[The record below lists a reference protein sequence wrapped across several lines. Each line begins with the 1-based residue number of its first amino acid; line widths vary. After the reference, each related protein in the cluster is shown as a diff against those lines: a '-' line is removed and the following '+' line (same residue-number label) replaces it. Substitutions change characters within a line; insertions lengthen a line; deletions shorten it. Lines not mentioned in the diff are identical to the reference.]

1 MLGRGALV
9 VVGLW
14 ACGFAGAQTH
24 GRIAAPKSAATTTM
38 TVPAAT
44 AGALVALAGRAG
56 VIFAGRV
63 VEVRRNDDAGYVDVV
78 FHVDEAVRG
87 CGTSTTYVLREWV
100 GLWSGQAERYLVG
113 QRLLMLLAGRGPGG
127 MSAPVGG
134 MAGMIP
140 LVATRQPPLT
150 RGTGVAPADTAFE
163 DSQEEAVDLR
173 WVQALGIP
181 GASAGMDLTVRGED
195 TPQPIRRGPPTPVK
209 PVPPSPNTNSPGP
222 SLSAVLA
229 LLGGGNAR

>member
-1 MLGRGALV
+1 MRSWGGWLW
-9 VVGLW
+9 VGLW

-24 GRIAAPKSAATTTM
+24 VRVAAPQSATSA
-38 TVPAAT
+38 VPATT
-44 AGALVALAGRAG
+44 AGALVALGGRAG
-56 VIFAGRV
+56 VIFAGHV
-63 VEVRRNDDAGYVDVV
+63 VEVRRNDEAGFVDVV

-87 CGTSTTYVLREWV
+87 CGTSSTYVLREWA

-134 MAGMIP
+134 MAGTIP

-150 RGTGVAPADTAFE
+150 RGTGVAPAETAFE

-173 WVQALGIP
+173 WVQALGVP
-181 GASAGMDLTVRGED
+181 GASAAQDLTVRGED
-195 TPQPIRRGPPTPVK
+195 MPQPIRHGPSLPVK
-209 PVPPSPNTNSPGP
+209 PVPPAPSAGSPGP

>member
-1 MLGRGALV
+1 MRSWGGWLW
-9 VVGLW
+9 VGLW

-24 GRIAAPKSAATTTM
+24 GRVAAPQSATSA
-38 TVPAAT
+38 VPAAT
-44 AGALVALAGRAG
+44 AGALVALGGRAG
-56 VIFAGRV
+56 VIFAGHV
-63 VEVRRNDDAGYVDVV
+63 VEVRRNDEAGFVDVV

-87 CGTSTTYVLREWV
+87 CGASSTYVLREWA

-134 MAGMIP
+134 MAGTIP

-150 RGTGVAPADTAFE
+150 RGTGVAPAETAFE

-173 WVQALGIP
+173 WVQALGVP
-181 GASAGMDLTVRGED
+181 GASAAQDLTVRGEEM
-195 TPQPIRRGPPTPVK
+195 PQPIRHGPSLPVK
-209 PVPPSPNTNSPGP
+209 PVPPVPSAGSPGP